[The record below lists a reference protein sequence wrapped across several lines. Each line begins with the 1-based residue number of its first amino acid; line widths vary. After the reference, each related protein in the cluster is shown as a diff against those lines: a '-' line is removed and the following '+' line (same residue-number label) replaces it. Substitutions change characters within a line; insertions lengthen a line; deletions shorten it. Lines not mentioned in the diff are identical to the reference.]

1 MIVVKNDRCQKFKPE
16 ISSTLTET
24 SSSEKAAITFQVGIT
39 RKHYFANQQIE
50 VQDNM
55 TRLAIYPETLTST
68 SLIRLAEQL
77 CSAVY
82 THRHPQT
89 CTCTTVYSACACA
102 SMLHIVVLIHS
113 RFITEIKS
121 GAAPEEVRHS
131 FYCAWWRL
139 LSWQFTAT
147 LPRQTLG
154 LYM

>member
-16 ISSTLTET
+16 ISTLTET

-39 RKHYFANQQIE
+39 RKHYFANPQIE

-82 THRHPQT
+82 THRYPQT
-89 CTCTTVYSACACA
+89 YTCTTVYSACACA

-113 RFITEIKS
+113 RFHYWDKIWCCTRGS
-121 GAAPEEVRHS
+121 TTL
-131 FYCAWWRL
+131 FL
-139 LSWQFTAT
+139 LCHDDVCWAGS
-147 LPRQTLG
+147 LPRPCHDKL
-154 LYM
+154 